1 MSIESAQSCSLVG
14 RDFLVALVGHVVREA
29 APQLTD
35 GAKEGGG
42 SGENLGMA
50 LDVCI
55 HTCPLLPPAEDGGGL
70 RRINDRCVDLLC
82 LIGDKMCGRG
92 GGEGN
97 ITSKTRSRLLG
108 VVQKAFKGFKVR
120 MKKVLSVKFYLSKYV
135 GNMP

>member
-1 MSIESAQSCSLVG
+1 MNRPQSCSLVG
-14 RDFLVALVGHVVREA
+14 RDFLVALVDHVVKEA

-42 SGENLGMA
+42 NGENLGMA

-55 HTCPLLPPAEDGGGL
+55 HTCPLLPTEYGGL
-70 RRINDRCVDLLC
+70 GLINARCVDLLC

-120 MKKVLSVKFYLSKYV
+120 MKKALSVNFYLSK
-135 GNMP
+135 